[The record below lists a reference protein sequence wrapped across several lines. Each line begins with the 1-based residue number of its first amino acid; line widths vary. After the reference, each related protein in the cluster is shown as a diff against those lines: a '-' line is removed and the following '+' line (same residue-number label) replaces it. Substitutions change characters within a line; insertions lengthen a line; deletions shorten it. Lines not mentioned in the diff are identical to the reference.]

1 MQSPAYIPATIFH
14 DSAPTPQQSTT
25 PNSQVIEIKSE
36 KNWKITDEYLSN
48 YQSYSSPISSPP
60 QDIFMTI
67 YTPPSPASSTTS
79 SSDYNILTTV
89 KQEFGCNFLPP
100 SPPDSIISE
109 SVPSPISDIKSEPDT
124 DSEVCIDI
132 ETFLLSN
139 SFEILK
145 PEVIVAKKQDHQLL
159 REYLTDTSFQK
170 KHNLKPLALE
180 SLIGGWGTR
189 GDIEPVISLALEH
202 ARRDFETTWTALEIS
217 PG

>member
-1 MQSPAYIPATIFH
+1 
-14 DSAPTPQQSTT
+14 
-25 PNSQVIEIKSE
+25 
-36 KNWKITDEYLSN
+36 
-48 YQSYSSPISSPP
+48 
-60 QDIFMTI
+60 MTI

-79 SSDYNILTTV
+79 SSDYNILTV

-100 SPPDSIISE
+100 SPPDSIISD
-109 SVPSPISDIKSEPDT
+109 SVPSPVSDIKSEPDNT
-124 DSEVCIDI
+124 SDSEVCIDI

-139 SFEILK
+139 SFEIIK
-145 PEVIVAKKQDHQLL
+145 PEVTVAKKQDHQLL
-159 REYLTDTSFQK
+159 REYLTDTTFQK